1 MDIKE
6 PQQQKTTDLYLCRR
20 YNLRGQAKGS
30 LHRPV
35 VLVEFCGYHACE
47 SNSCAR
53 LGGRSALL
61 YTGSHVYLQPVM
73 NLRLG
78 KEIGEEL
85 TIGDVLLVSSAKLR
99 RIRRRIGLPWRVSES
114 PQWLSSA
121 VRDFETFGVT
131 DCAGAGEMMLRR
143 AEAQIREA
151 CSILRCASWPFAKR
165 SRKNLLQVFGPSDVA
180 YRVLS
185 RQIVVEKASGNPVGT
200 RIEQRRSL
208 IPFEINHFW
217 HNFQTT
223 HGWLRAL
230 SRFVDTTDID
240 NKWRGAVRRAASLF
254 GESLQEPDR
263 ALAFLMDMMALD
275 TVLLERTDRSREI
288 FQRLD
293 AILGWSNL
301 GLSTPWF
308 QAPDLKRL
316 SDRRNDL
323 VHDGDSS
330 HLQPQ
335 DLILVDE
342 LLGNLLSFVCNM
354 GYKWR
359 ARADMIQFAERVSCR
374 RKLGVPAYAKEGKL
388 PLKVFHP
395 HYSSTEISKL

>member
-1 MDIKE
+1 M
-6 PQQQKTTDLYLCRR
+6 
-20 YNLRGQAKGS
+20 
-30 LHRPV
+30 
-35 VLVEFCGYHACE
+35 
-47 SNSCAR
+47 
-53 LGGRSALL
+53 L
-61 YTGSHVYLQPVM
+61 YTGSHVYLQPVI

-99 RIRRRIGLPWRVSES
+99 RIRRRIGLPWSASES
-114 PQWLSSA
+114 PHWISSA

-131 DCAGAGEMMLRR
+131 DCSGAGEVMLRH

-151 CSILRCASWPFAKR
+151 CSILRCVSWPFAKR
-165 SRKNLLQVFGPSDVA
+165 SRKNLLRVFGPSDVA

-185 RQIVVEKASGNPVGT
+185 RQIVVEKTSGNPAGT

-240 NKWRGAVRRAASLF
+240 SKWRGAVIRAASLF
-254 GESLQEPDR
+254 GESLQEADL

-275 TVLLERTDRSREI
+275 TVLLERNDRSREI

-301 GLSTPWF
+301 ELSTPWF

-330 HLQPQ
+330 HLQPR

-342 LLGNLLSFVCNM
+342 LLGNLLSFVCHM
-354 GYKWR
+354 GHKWR
-359 ARADMIQFAERVSCR
+359 ARADMIQFAERVACR
-374 RKLGVPAYAKEGKL
+374 QKLGIRLYAKEGKL
-388 PLKVFHP
+388 PFKILRP
-395 HYSSTEISKL
+395 RYSQSEISKL